1 MEAREMQIEFE
12 RLVQLANP
20 KFEYL
25 DKMDSDTIFYFINA
39 AQERFIKQA
48 FIQIDS
54 VSKESNSYNK
64 LLDICKSLI
73 TTEMLTNG
81 VQNQNY
87 LYSKYFELPDDI
99 NNKFYIYL
107 SSYSTITSLSD
118 STHTVKIANN
128 TLISA
133 VDVSK
138 ILVTNVNNPIL
149 RKPCAVLNS
158 STNKSS
164 ISIYYDKYTEL
175 KNCCITYIRKPLD
188 INVISKESS
197 TTVCELDSNVHRELV
212 EMAVDMFIK
221 EGVYRLAANTQSNK
235 QSNKDDQ

>member
-149 RKPCAVLNS
+149 RKPCALS
-158 STNKSS
+158 
-164 ISIYYDKYTEL
+164 
-175 KNCCITYIRKPLD
+175 
-188 INVISKESS
+188 
-197 TTVCELDSNVHRELV
+197 
-212 EMAVDMFIK
+212 
-221 EGVYRLAANTQSNK
+221 
-235 QSNKDDQ
+235 